1 MGLNSEENK
10 DIIYQSLDKD
20 DNTIGTERI
29 IIPVFDIYSR
39 KVGDGIDKDRITIF
53 AYEIMRT

>member
-10 DIIYQSLDKD
+10 DMIYQSLDKD
-20 DNTIGTERI
+20 GNTIGTERT

-39 KVGDGIDKDRITIF
+39 KVGDGIDKNRINTF
-53 AYEIMRT
+53 AYEMMCA